1 MARRAITPA
10 RLRWLLG
17 ALFIALALPSALLVL
32 HTREQLQ
39 WESLH
44 RHRQLAEDAVQRID
58 AQVQR
63 WIDAEEA
70 RGYADYGFLTVAG
83 EAEGSPLVQRS
94 PLAMF
99 PPQAEIPGLLG
110 WFQVD
115 ASGQFSS
122 PLLPPLED
130 DPQRWGLE
138 GEALAQRQALHERLY
153 DVLGRN
159 SLVERRRPP
168 SLADADG
175 AELAEPDARQQ
186 ALGANEYREFD
197 AAPAYVPSQAAFD
210 RLNVAEAK
218 AELGKRDESE
228 ADLLGKLAADK
239 QRSERPLSS
248 APSSSIGQQ
257 VRSKR
262 VETSV
267 VPELLDREEAAP
279 KDSAPQP
286 LRIFESELDPF
297 EFARLD
303 GEHLLLFRRVWRD
316 GQRSIQG
323 ALINAD
329 AFLRELPGSNY
340 AGSSL
345 AQMSLL
351 ELRWQGRSIR
361 KFGAADDARPAR
373 DGRALHRARLS
384 SPLGDMELSWSVLR
398 LPPGPGA
405 ALVGWAGAVLF
416 AVLLLGFLVLYRLA
430 LRQLTLAR
438 QQQDFVSA
446 VSHELKTPLT
456 SIRMYAE
463 LLRAGWASDAKRS
476 EYYAFIH
483 DESERLSRLIANVLQ
498 LARLERDEL
507 QLELRPHRV
516 DSLFDMLASR
526 VQGQI
531 EAAGFELDFS
541 LDPDCADAQLDVDA
555 DALVQILINL
565 VDNALK
571 FSAKVPRRRVEI
583 GVAQAGKDRVAF
595 SVRDHGPG
603 VPASQRRR
611 IFELFVRGGS
621 ELTRETSGTGIGLAL
636 VRQLSIAMRGEVEC
650 LPREP
655 GAEFRI
661 VLPLSQTS

>member
-1 MARRAITPA
+1 MARRAITPV

-17 ALFIALALPSALLVL
+17 ALFIALAVPSALLVL

-44 RHRQLAEDAVQRID
+44 RHRLLAEDAVQRID

-63 WIDAEEA
+63 WVDAEET

-83 EAEGSPLVQRS
+83 DPARSQLVQRS
-94 PLAMF
+94 PLAAF
-99 PPQAEIPGLLG
+99 PPEADIPGLLG

-122 PLLPPLED
+122 PLLPSSED
-130 DPQRWGLE
+130 DLQRWGMA
-138 GEALAQRQALHERLY
+138 GEELAQRQALHDSLY
-153 DVLGRN
+153 EVLGRN
-159 SLVERRRPP
+159 RLVERRRAR
-168 SLADADG
+168 SLADADA
-175 AELAEPDARQQ
+175 AEIAEPDSRQQ
-186 ALGANEYREFD
+186 VLAANEFREPE
-197 AAPAYVPSQAAFD
+197 AAPGYALSQAAFD
-210 RLNVAEAK
+210 RLNVAESK
-218 AELGKRDESE
+218 AELGKLAESDAAKVSSESE
-228 ADLLGKLAADK
+228 RAKP
-239 QRSERPLSS
+239 SVYS
-248 APSSSIGQQ
+248 APPAALAQQ
-257 VRSKR
+257 SRSKR
-262 VETSV
+262 VEISV
-267 VPELLDREEAAP
+267 VPELLGREEAAA
-279 KDSAPQP
+279 KDTAQQP

-303 GEHLLLFRRVWRD
+303 DEHFLLFRRVWRD

-323 ALINAD
+323 ALIDAD

-340 AGSSL
+340 AVSSL

-351 ELRWQGRSIR
+351 DVRWQGRSIR
-361 KFGAADDARPAR
+361 RYGAADDALPTR

-405 ALVGWAGAVLF
+405 VLVGWAGAVLF

-430 LRQLTLAR
+430 LRQLLLAR

-463 LLRAGWASDAKRS
+463 LLRAGWASEAKRS

-507 QLELRPHRV
+507 RLELRQQRV
-516 DSLFDMLASR
+516 DSLFDMLVSR
-526 VQGQI
+526 VRGQI
-531 EAAGFELDFS
+531 EAAGFEAGFT
-541 LDPDCADAQLDVDA
+541 LDPVCADLQLDVDA

-571 FSAKVPRRRVEI
+571 FSAKAQRRRVEI
-583 GVAQAGKDRVAF
+583 SVVPAGKERIAF
-595 SVRDHGPG
+595 SVRDFGPG

-611 IFELFVRGGS
+611 IFELFVRGGN

-636 VRQLSIAMRGEVEC
+636 VQQLTRAMQGEVEC
-650 LPREP
+650 LARDP
-655 GAEFRI
+655 GAEFRL
-661 VLPLSQTS
+661 VLPCVQKG